1 MGWYSKGFDDAE
13 AQVAATSTGGF
24 AREFFLK
31 SGDEVQGVRIL
42 DDDSFNIRAHFVKGK
57 GWFTCIQGIG
67 DENCPL
73 CEEANTP
80 KSPVGRA
87 QNQFV
92 FNVFDPREY
101 TDRKGETHK
110 DQVKIWR
117 VGITLLRVLNKKRNK
132 YGPYPTWIME
142 ISKMGSGQST
152 AWNIEVEKSTKK
164 FTLPEGQELYDL
176 EEILAPKTRAE
187 IIAALNNVPN
197 TAPND
202 DDNDDDDDEEDID
215 WKKG

>member
-1 MGWYSKGFDDAE
+1 MGWYSKGFEEAE
-13 AQVAATSTGGF
+13 VQAAATQGNWT
-24 AREFFLK
+24 REFFLK
-31 SGDEVQGVRIL
+31 SGDEADGIRIL

-57 GWFTCIQGIG
+57 GWFTCIQGVG

-73 CEEANTP
+73 CEAAGTP
-80 KSPVGRA
+80 GSPVGKA

-101 TDRKGETHK
+101 TDKKGETHK

-132 YGPYPTWIME
+132 YGPYPDWVME

-152 AWNIEVEKSTKK
+152 AWNIEVEKAEKK
-164 FTLPEGQELYDL
+164 FKMPEGEELYDL
-176 EEILAPKTRAE
+176 EEVLAPRSRAE
-187 IIAALNNVPN
+187 IIAALNNTPMPSSN
-197 TAPND
+197 NED
-202 DDNDDDDDEEDID
+202 DSDEEDQDID
-215 WKKG
+215 WKKA

>member
-1 MGWYSKGFDDAE
+1 MGWFSKGFEEAE
-13 AQVAATSTGGF
+13 AQVAANAGSWT
-24 AREFFLK
+24 REFFLK
-31 SGDEVQGVRIL
+31 SGDEANGVRIL
-42 DDDSFNIRAHFVKGK
+42 DEDSTNIRDHFVKGK

-73 CEEANTP
+73 CEAGNKAT
-80 KSPVGRA
+80 
-87 QNQFV
+87 NHFV

-101 TDRKGETHK
+101 VDKKGEVHK

-142 ISKMGSGQST
+142 ISKMGTGQST
-152 AWNIEVEKSTKK
+152 AWNIEVEKDSE
-164 FTLPEGQELYDL
+164 FELPEGQELYDL
-176 EEILAPKTRAE
+176 EEVLKPKTRTE
-187 IIAALNNVPN
+187 LIAILNN
-197 TAPND
+197 APTSQSNSYD
-202 DDNDDDDDEEDID
+202 LDDDDDEEVD

>member
-1 MGWYSKGFDDAE
+1 MGWYSKGFEEAE
-13 AQVAATSTGGF
+13 VQAAATQGNWTK
-24 AREFFLK
+24 EFFLK
-31 SGDEVQGVRIL
+31 SGEEAQGVRIL

-80 KSPVGRA
+80 KSPIGRA

-132 YGPYPTWIME
+132 YGPYPTWVME

-152 AWNIEVEKSTKK
+152 AWNIEVEKATKK
-164 FTLPEGQELYDL
+164 FTLPEGEELYDL
-176 EEILAPKTRAE
+176 EEALAPKTRAE
-187 IIAALNNVPN
+187 LIAVLNNTPI
-197 TAPND
+197 TASN
-202 DDNDDDDDEEDID
+202 DNDDDDEEEADID